1 MQQQILECKTRG
13 DKSLYA
19 THCSVVT
26 RLVYYDSIR
35 MALPDSFFFFG
46 WGGVRYV
53 SHFKPLYTK
62 TSSLFGCCE

>member
-35 MALPDSFFFFG
+35 MALPDSFFFLD
-46 WGGVRYV
+46 GV
-53 SHFKPLYTK
+53 
-62 TSSLFGCCE
+62 G